1 MKSLKFFFYV
11 LFCLFVS
18 VLIVSCIETSN
29 KVTTISFNPRAKKR
43 NVFKTGVIK
52 SVRLVKLESDS
63 CIIGEV
69 DKIICND
76 TLLYILDR
84 HIANEVFIF
93 TKEGRFVNKISRHG
107 HGKYEY
113 TQLFDIFF
121 NKERNSLC
129 LLCRYDQKILSFT
142 PDGRKILGE
151 SRLPQMFNCILP
163 TKNGYVGYMGNSI
176 PNPSLPYNVWTMD
189 DSFNLMDGF
198 VPVAPQLKGRFKGG
212 VNTLSAYGDAVYFKP
227 EYDNNIYKIK
237 DEKISRHYILDFGN
251 KTTPNLSTID
261 RDVEMGLTLLQLRTV
276 SNIYNYIENDDYILM
291 DFVMNTQY
299 YLGIYNKRKRTSEIA
314 EIDIYNDIYRF
325 SFGTIKGMDQSAIYS
340 AVSYEGVYNTWLG
353 HSKRVNFEKLYPKQ
367 VKNLRKRYPHLEE
380 DGNPFIAIYSLK

>member
-142 PDGRKILGE
+142 PDGRKILGG
-151 SRLPQMFNCILP
+151 
-163 TKNGYVGYMGNSI
+163 K
-176 PNPSLPYNVWTMD
+176 
-189 DSFNLMDGF
+189 
-198 VPVAPQLKGRFKGG
+198 
-212 VNTLSAYGDAVYFKP
+212 
-227 EYDNNIYKIK
+227 
-237 DEKISRHYILDFGN
+237 
-251 KTTPNLSTID
+251 
-261 RDVEMGLTLLQLRTV
+261 
-276 SNIYNYIENDDYILM
+276 
-291 DFVMNTQY
+291 
-299 YLGIYNKRKRTSEIA
+299 
-314 EIDIYNDIYRF
+314 
-325 SFGTIKGMDQSAIYS
+325 
-340 AVSYEGVYNTWLG
+340 
-353 HSKRVNFEKLYPKQ
+353 
-367 VKNLRKRYPHLEE
+367 
-380 DGNPFIAIYSLK
+380 